1 MHFLSLPRTL
11 RLDFPA
17 RLRGNV
23 WGMIDLEISREF
35 FPPFFRPPIVRAVR
49 KKKENPRGEKRK
61 YVKGEL
67 FFGIIKAIF
76 RYRVSTVWKG
86 STGVPFPI
94 LELSSPENCPSSWL
108 QFPDTLFRYFEN
120 FFETVTERGNA
131 VPRNWTFSPEHFRS
145 RARSLR
151 FPRGV
156 EEFRRSGPRPVR
168 ERLPSGYEYSFYR
181 VLFRGAGEDLHRRF
195 SMDFFFPLP
204 IRATWFRRS
213 SKISSPEYP
222 VNFCEKSSRRQTT
235 VYDNDHS
242 FWLLTPCAEY
252 LRKPSYT
259 ESSSRTF
266 SASENS
272 WIRKEKKES
281 PPFFSIFKIIK
292 QDLIYNRR

>member
-35 FPPFFRPPIVRAVR
+35 FSPFFRPPIVRAVR

-131 VPRNWTFSPEHFRS
+131 VPRNWTFSPLNTFVLEHVRFVFLEESRSFDGADPDLFVNASLLDTNIRFIEYYLGGRGRIYTDDFQWIFFSPYLSGQPDFDALVKFRHRNTRWIS
-145 RARSLR
+145 AKN
-151 FPRGV
+151 
-156 EEFRRSGPRPVR
+156 
-168 ERLPSGYEYSFYR
+168 RLADKR
-181 VLFRGAGEDLHRRF
+181 LFT
-195 SMDFFFPLP
+195 
-204 IRATWFRRS
+204 IT
-213 SKISSPEYP
+213 
-222 VNFCEKSSRRQTT
+222 TT
-235 VYDNDHS
+235 V
-242 FWLLTPCAEY
+242 FG
-252 LRKPSYT
+252 
-259 ESSSRTF
+259 F
-266 SASENS
+266 
-272 WIRKEKKES
+272 
-281 PPFFSIFKIIK
+281 
-292 QDLIYNRR
+292 

>member
-1 MHFLSLPRTL
+1 
-11 RLDFPA
+11 
-17 RLRGNV
+17 
-23 WGMIDLEISREF
+23 MIDLEISREF
-35 FPPFFRPPIVRAVR
+35 FSPFFRPPIVRAVR

-151 FPRGV
+151 FSSRSRGV
-156 EEFRRSGPRPVR
+156 ST
-168 ERLPSGYEYSFYR
+168 ER
-181 VLFRGAGEDLHRRF
+181 
-195 SMDFFFPLP
+195 
-204 IRATWFRRS
+204 
-213 SKISSPEYP
+213 
-222 VNFCEKSSRRQTT
+222 
-235 VYDNDHS
+235 
-242 FWLLTPCAEY
+242 TPTCSWT
-252 LRKPSYT
+252 PP
-259 ESSSRTF
+259 F
-266 SASENS
+266 
-272 WIRKEKKES
+272 WIRIFVLS
-281 PPFFSIFKIIK
+281 SII
-292 QDLIYNRR
+292 